1 MVFGNQ
7 SSLSFNEVQ
16 ILWETLTGH
25 FLRPEKS
32 TFQTHWDAGSNLNR
46 ICSFLRDY
54 NLETNLKFTSA
65 KYSQL
70 SQLYVFA
77 QKTSSQ
83 EEDDSLVS
91 PSFVWEW
98 KKLVAP
104 SGWMW
109 KGKEN
114 RESGK
119 PGFVLEQKS
128 SNWKISGNGCEHMW
142 KSHRKWR
149 YLSNC
154 IKMFL
159 STATIGRNEESEVA
173 VIWPNWPILTPNI
186 LDSKC

>member
-1 MVFGNQ
+1 LCCFSWCFNVNIYCLKYWELRLVNWVKSLQPHFPRSSQ
-7 SSLSFNEVQ
+7 SWPC
-16 ILWETLTGH
+16 WETFWYNLTSIVTSDGIFTYVHKH
-25 FLRPEKS
+25 FPRFSNCMFLLKKLPPEKKMTAS
-32 TFQTHWDAGSNLNR
+32 CHPALFESEKSCR
-46 ICSFLRDY
+46 
-54 NLETNLKFTSA
+54 
-65 KYSQL
+65 
-70 SQLYVFA
+70 
-77 QKTSSQ
+77 
-83 EEDDSLVS
+83 
-91 PSFVWEW
+91 
-98 KKLVAP
+98 
-104 SGWMW
+104 WMW

>member
-1 MVFGNQ
+1 VVFGSQ
-7 SSLSFNEVQ
+7 SSLSFNGVQ

-54 NLETNLKFTSA
+54 NLETNQTQASA

-70 SQLYVFA
+70 SQLYV
-77 QKTSSQ
+77 
-83 EEDDSLVS
+83 LL
-91 PSFVWEW
+91 
-98 KKLVAP
+98 KKLPPEKKMTASCHP
-104 SGWMW
+104 ALFESEKSCRWMW

>member
-1 MVFGNQ
+1 MWFLAINHL
-7 SSLSFNEVQ
+7 SASMKSKFYEKRSLVIFCGQKNPPFKLIGMLGVIWIEFVLFSEITIWKP
-16 ILWETLTGH
+16 ILNSQVPNTLSCPNCM
-25 FLRPEKS
+25 FLLKKLPPEK
-32 TFQTHWDAGSNLNR
+32 
-46 ICSFLRDY
+46 
-54 NLETNLKFTSA
+54 KMTSCHPA
-65 KYSQL
+65 LFESEKSCR
-70 SQLYVFA
+70 
-77 QKTSSQ
+77 
-83 EEDDSLVS
+83 
-91 PSFVWEW
+91 
-98 KKLVAP
+98 
-104 SGWMW
+104 WMW

-159 STATIGRNEESEVA
+159 ITATIGRNEESEVA